1 MVAGALL
8 CSEGKHMRNLAEQ
21 KKLATP
27 IIWFIFMAI
36 LYVVIIG
43 VLFLNVINI
52 NITIAGYRF
61 YDFNEEVQKV
71 DPYDVDDG
79 ETVFYIEKGS
89 KVLVK
94 EIAVDELKKD
104 DVIAYYEKDVQD
116 VIVHTAIYVE
126 HRTNLV
132 TEESNYIMHA
142 LDNTEEYSDTI
153 ASDRLL
159 GKYVMAIP
167 ALGMVTAY
175 LTSSAGLMYAV
186 IVVLAL
192 FMLGIPIIV
201 FIVRLRARKIG
212 SPFPEGVN
220 VNKLKT
226 ENLYIYENIREFIA
240 SSGMTIENGY
250 DCDLIYLGEVLFGV
264 LHCTNGNMYVN
275 INKNFQRYDNKLDR
289 SGYICIPHAGNLES
303 AKKRINSVYR
313 AYFMDMKQ
321 QVRKPRRKPQ
331 KSK

>member
-1 MVAGALL
+1 MVPK
-8 CSEGKHMRNLAEQ
+8 GKRMRNLAEQ
-21 KKLATP
+21 KKLVTP
-27 IIWFIFMAI
+27 IIWFVFMAI

-43 VLFLNVINI
+43 VLFLNVINVDM
-52 NITIAGYRF
+52 TIGGYRF

-71 DPYDVDDG
+71 DEYDVDDG

-94 EIAVDELKKD
+94 EIAIDELKKD
-104 DVIAYYEKDVQD
+104 DVIAYYEKDAQK

-132 TEESNYIMHA
+132 TEESNYIMHP
-142 LDNTEEYSDTI
+142 LDNTEYYSDTI

-159 GKYVMAIP
+159 GKYVTAIP
-167 ALGMVTAY
+167 VLGMVTAY
-175 LTSSAGLMYAV
+175 LSSSAGLMYAV
-186 IVVLAL
+186 IIVLAL
-192 FMLGIPIIV
+192 FMLGIPLIV
-201 FIVRLRARKIG
+201 FVLRIKARRIG

-226 ENLYIYENIREFIA
+226 ENLYIYENIKEFIA
-240 SSGMTIENGY
+240 SSGMKIENGY
-250 DCDLIYLGEVLFGV
+250 DCDLIYLGDTLFGV

-321 QVRKPRRKPQ
+321 QARRPQRRPQQKRK
-331 KSK
+331 

>member
-1 MVAGALL
+1 
-8 CSEGKHMRNLAEQ
+8 MRNLAEQ
-21 KKLATP
+21 KKLVTP

-43 VLFLNVINI
+43 VLFLNVINVDF
-52 NITIAGYRF
+52 NVGGYRF

-71 DPYDVDDG
+71 DEYDVDDG
-79 ETVFYIEKGS
+79 EIVFYIEKGS

-94 EIAVDELKKD
+94 EVAIDELKKD
-104 DVIAYYEKDVQD
+104 DVIAYYEKDAQK
-116 VIVHTAIYVE
+116 VIVHTAIYIE
-126 HRTNLV
+126 NRTNLV

-142 LDNTEEYSDTI
+142 LDNAEYYSDTI
-153 ASDRLL
+153 ASERLL
-159 GKYVMAIP
+159 GKYVTAIP
-167 ALGMVTAY
+167 LLGMVTAY
-175 LTSSAGLMYAV
+175 LSANTALMYGV
-186 IVVLAL
+186 MVVLAL
-192 FMLGIPIIV
+192 FMLGIPLIV
-201 FIVRLRARKIG
+201 FVLRIKARRIG

-220 VNKLKT
+220 INKLKT

-240 SSGMTIENGY
+240 SSGMKIENGY
-250 DCDLIYLGEVLFGV
+250 DCDLIYLGNTLFGV

-313 AYFMDMKQ
+313 AYFMDMQ
-321 QVRKPRRKPQ
+321 EQSASPRRRPQ
-331 KSK
+331 QKRK